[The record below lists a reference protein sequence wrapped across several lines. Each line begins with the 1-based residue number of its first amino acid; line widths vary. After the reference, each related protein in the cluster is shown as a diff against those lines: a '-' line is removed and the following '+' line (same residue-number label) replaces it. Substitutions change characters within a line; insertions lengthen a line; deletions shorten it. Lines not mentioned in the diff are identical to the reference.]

1 VKYLKKA
8 PSHAAIDDVEGKI
21 RDHYGKIYTEAA
33 LFQKEILEH
42 EQSLDTFGKQ
52 ICTITTSAGKTYG
65 LRKICLNEE
74 GFDEK

>member
-1 VKYLKKA
+1 MKYHKKA

-42 EQSLDTFGKQ
+42 EQTSNRFGTK
-52 ICTITTSAGKTYG
+52 ICQVETSAGKTYD
-65 LRKICLNEE
+65 LHKICLNEE